1 MKHDLLKRTDKDGNI
16 LPRVYL
22 EEIKDDSPKYSISDM
37 LLKAFKEAGYKF
49 KDSDGVIKEIEINKI

>member
-1 MKHDLLKRTDKDGNI
+1 MKHDLLKRTNKDGNR

-22 EEIKDDSPKYSISDM
+22 EEEIKDDSPKYSISDM

-49 KDSDGVIKEIEINKI
+49 KDSDGVITEIEIKE

>member
-1 MKHDLLKRTDKDGNI
+1 MKHDLLKRTNKDGNR

>member
-1 MKHDLLKRTDKDGNI
+1 MKHDLLKRTDKDGNR